1 MVALDAMDFWVGTFC
16 IFLLATVQIICFGW
30 VWGVRKGMAEIDQGA
45 LMRIPRF
52 FIFVMKYVAPAYLL
66 VVLIGFSYYNLPQK
80 ATEVLHNPI
89 ALWTVIIIAAVIV
102 LLAGMVAIGERRWRA
117 AGMDVDGN
125 KGVEGDYKQ

>member
-1 MVALDAMDFWVGTFC
+1 
-16 IFLLATVQIICFGW
+16 
-30 VWGVRKGMAEIDQGA
+30 MAEIDQGA